1 MGFMA
6 DGAYVEQTSLRYS
19 FFLNYEIAEPMS
31 KKFFLALLSSLL
43 ILLVLS
49 IGTGLWVYKQT
60 KNNNL
65 NKATLVGGSYSLTDH
80 NGNSV
85 TDKSFSDKFKIIYFG
100 YTFCP
105 DICPTG
111 MAVISQALDLLGN
124 KAKRIKPIFI
134 TVDPKRDNVEIMA
147 EYHSHF
153 HPSFSNLTGTL
164 DQIRRVAK
172 LYRVYYKKSDAS
184 EAENYLMDHSSIMY
198 VLSPEGEYINH
209 FGPEIT
215 PAQIVAFFNRI
226 F

>member
-1 MGFMA
+1 
-6 DGAYVEQTSLRYS
+6 
-19 FFLNYEIAEPMS
+19 MS
-31 KKFFLALLSSLL
+31 KKFFLTLLSSLL

-49 IGTGLWVYKQT
+49 IGTGLWIYKQT

-65 NKATLVGGSYSLTDH
+65 NKATLVGGSYNLTDH
-80 NGNSV
+80 NGNKV
-85 TDKSFSDKFKIIYFG
+85 TDKSFSNKFKIIYFG

-226 F
+226 FQ

>member
-1 MGFMA
+1 
-6 DGAYVEQTSLRYS
+6 
-19 FFLNYEIAEPMS
+19 MS
-31 KKFFLALLSSLL
+31 KKFFLTLLISLL

-111 MAVISQALDLLGN
+111 MAVISQSLDLLGN

-147 EYHSHF
+147 EYHNHF

-215 PAQIVAFFNRI
+215 PAQIEAFFNRV

>member
-1 MGFMA
+1 
-6 DGAYVEQTSLRYS
+6 
-19 FFLNYEIAEPMS
+19 MS
-31 KKFFLALLSSLL
+31 KKFFLTLLSSLL

-60 KNNNL
+60 KSNNL

-80 NGNSV
+80 NGKKV
-85 TDKSFSDKFKIIYFG
+85 TDKSFPNKFKIIYFG

-124 KAKRIKPIFI
+124 KAQRIKPLFI
-134 TVDPKRDNVEIMA
+134 TVDPKRDNIEIMA

-215 PAQIVAFFNRI
+215 PAQIEAFFNRI

>member
-1 MGFMA
+1 
-6 DGAYVEQTSLRYS
+6 
-19 FFLNYEIAEPMS
+19 MS
-31 KKFFLALLSSLL
+31 KKFFLTLLSSLL

-60 KNNNL
+60 KSNNL

-80 NGNSV
+80 NGKKV
-85 TDKSFSDKFKIIYFG
+85 TDKSFPNKFKIIYFG

-124 KAKRIKPIFI
+124 KAQRIKPLFI
-134 TVDPKRDNVEIMA
+134 TVDPKRDNIEIMA

-215 PAQIVAFFNRI
+215 PAQIEAFFNRT
-226 F
+226 FQ

>member
-1 MGFMA
+1 
-6 DGAYVEQTSLRYS
+6 
-19 FFLNYEIAEPMS
+19 MS
-31 KKFFLALLSSLL
+31 KKFFLTLLSSLL

-60 KNNNL
+60 KSNNL

-80 NGNSV
+80 NGKKV
-85 TDKSFSDKFKIIYFG
+85 TDKSFPNKFKIIYFG

-111 MAVISQALDLLGN
+111 MAVISQALDLLGK
-124 KAKRIKPIFI
+124 KAQRIKPLFI
-134 TVDPKRDNVEIMA
+134 TVDPKRDNIEIMA

-215 PAQIVAFFNRI
+215 PAQIEAFFNRI

>member
-1 MGFMA
+1 
-6 DGAYVEQTSLRYS
+6 
-19 FFLNYEIAEPMS
+19 MS
-31 KKFFLALLSSLL
+31 KKFFLTLLSSLV

-49 IGTGLWVYKQT
+49 IGTGFWIYKQT

-65 NKATLVGGSYSLTDH
+65 NKATLVGGSYNLTDH
-80 NGNSV
+80 NGNKV
-85 TDKSFSDKFKIIYFG
+85 TDKSFSNKFKVIYFG

-172 LYRVYYKKSDAS
+172 LYRVYYKKSDPS

-226 F
+226 FQ

>member
-1 MGFMA
+1 
-6 DGAYVEQTSLRYS
+6 
-19 FFLNYEIAEPMS
+19 MS
-31 KKFFLALLSSLL
+31 KKFFLTLLSSLV

-49 IGTGLWVYKQT
+49 IGTGFWIYKQT

-65 NKATLVGGSYSLTDH
+65 NKATLVGGSYNLTDH
-80 NGNSV
+80 NGNKV
-85 TDKSFSDKFKIIYFG
+85 TDKSFSNKFKIIYFG

-124 KAKRIKPIFI
+124 KANRIKPIFI
-134 TVDPKRDNVEIMA
+134 TIDPKRDNVEIMA

-215 PAQIVAFFNRI
+215 PAQIVAFFNRT
-226 F
+226 FQ

>member
-1 MGFMA
+1 
-6 DGAYVEQTSLRYS
+6 
-19 FFLNYEIAEPMS
+19 MS
-31 KKFFLALLSSLL
+31 KKFFLTLISSLL

-49 IGTGLWVYKQT
+49 IGTGLWIYKQT

-147 EYHSHF
+147 EYHNHF

-215 PAQIVAFFNRI
+215 PAQIEAFFNRV

>member
-1 MGFMA
+1 
-6 DGAYVEQTSLRYS
+6 
-19 FFLNYEIAEPMS
+19 MS
-31 KKFFLALLSSLL
+31 KKFFLTLLSSLL

-49 IGTGLWVYKQT
+49 IGTGLWIYKQT

-111 MAVISQALDLLGN
+111 LAVISQALDLLGN

-147 EYHSHF
+147 EYHNHF

-215 PAQIVAFFNRI
+215 PAQIEAFFNRI

>member
-1 MGFMA
+1 
-6 DGAYVEQTSLRYS
+6 
-19 FFLNYEIAEPMS
+19 MS
-31 KKFFLALLSSLL
+31 KKFFLTLLSSLL

-49 IGTGLWVYKQT
+49 IGTGLWIYKQT

-80 NGNSV
+80 NGNKV
-85 TDKSFSDKFKIIYFG
+85 TDKSFSNKFKIIYFG

-124 KAKRIKPIFI
+124 KARRIKPIFI

-147 EYHSHF
+147 EYHNHF

-226 F
+226 FQ

>member
-1 MGFMA
+1 
-6 DGAYVEQTSLRYS
+6 
-19 FFLNYEIAEPMS
+19 MS
-31 KKFFLALLSSLL
+31 KKFFLTLLSSLL

-49 IGTGLWVYKQT
+49 IGTGLWIYKQT

-124 KAKRIKPIFI
+124 KAQRIKPLFI
-134 TVDPKRDNVEIMA
+134 TVDPKRDNIEIMA

-209 FGPEIT
+209 FGPQIT
-215 PAQIVAFFNRI
+215 PEQIIAFFNRA
-226 F
+226 FQ

>member
-1 MGFMA
+1 
-6 DGAYVEQTSLRYS
+6 
-19 FFLNYEIAEPMS
+19 MS
-31 KKFFLALLSSLL
+31 KKFFLTLLSSLL

-49 IGTGLWVYKQT
+49 IGTGLWIYKQT

-147 EYHSHF
+147 EYHNHF

-226 F
+226 FQ

>member
-1 MGFMA
+1 
-6 DGAYVEQTSLRYS
+6 
-19 FFLNYEIAEPMS
+19 MS
-31 KKFFLALLSSLL
+31 KKFFLTLLISLL

-49 IGTGLWVYKQT
+49 IGTGLWIYNQT

-111 MAVISQALDLLGN
+111 LAVISQALDLLGN

-147 EYHSHF
+147 EYHNHF

-209 FGPEIT
+209 FGPQIT
-215 PAQIVAFFNRI
+215 PEQIIAFFNRA
-226 F
+226 FQ

>member
-1 MGFMA
+1 
-6 DGAYVEQTSLRYS
+6 
-19 FFLNYEIAEPMS
+19 MS
-31 KKFFLALLSSLL
+31 KKFFLTLLSSLL
-43 ILLVLS
+43 MLLVLS
-49 IGTGLWVYKQT
+49 IGTGLWIYKQT
-60 KNNNL
+60 KTNNL
-65 NKATLVGGSYSLTDH
+65 NKATLVGGSYNLTDH
-80 NGNSV
+80 NGNKV
-85 TDKSFSDKFKIIYFG
+85 THKSFSNKFKIIYFG

>member
-1 MGFMA
+1 
-6 DGAYVEQTSLRYS
+6 
-19 FFLNYEIAEPMS
+19 MS
-31 KKFFLALLSSLL
+31 KKFFLTLLSSLL

-49 IGTGLWVYKQT
+49 IGTGFWIYKQT

-65 NKATLVGGSYSLTDH
+65 DKATLVGGSYNLTDH
-80 NGNSV
+80 NGNKV
-85 TDKSFSDKFKIIYFG
+85 TDKSFSNKFKIMYFG

-111 MAVISQALDLLGN
+111 MAVISRALDLLGN

-172 LYRVYYKKSDAS
+172 LYRVYYKKSDPS

-215 PAQIVAFFNRI
+215 PEQIAAFF
-226 F
+226 

>member
-1 MGFMA
+1 
-6 DGAYVEQTSLRYS
+6 
-19 FFLNYEIAEPMS
+19 MS
-31 KKFFLALLSSLL
+31 KKFFLTLLSSLL

-49 IGTGLWVYKQT
+49 IGTGLWIYKHTQ
-60 KNNNL
+60 NNNL

-80 NGNSV
+80 NGKKV
-85 TDKSFSDKFKIIYFG
+85 TDKSFSNKFKIIYFG

-124 KAKRIKPIFI
+124 KAQRIKPIFI
-134 TVDPKRDNVEIMA
+134 TVDPKRDSVEIMA

-209 FGPEIT
+209 FGPQIT
-215 PAQIVAFFNRI
+215 PEQIIAFFNRA
-226 F
+226 FQ

>member
-1 MGFMA
+1 
-6 DGAYVEQTSLRYS
+6 
-19 FFLNYEIAEPMS
+19 MS
-31 KKFFLALLSSLL
+31 KKFFLTLLSSLL

-49 IGTGLWVYKQT
+49 IGTGLWIYNQT

-147 EYHSHF
+147 EYHNHF

-215 PAQIVAFFNRI
+215 PAQIEAFFNRV

>member
-1 MGFMA
+1 
-6 DGAYVEQTSLRYS
+6 
-19 FFLNYEIAEPMS
+19 MS
-31 KKFFLALLSSLL
+31 KKFFLTLLSSLL

-49 IGTGLWVYKQT
+49 IGTGLWIYNQT

-111 MAVISQALDLLGN
+111 MAVISQSLDLLGN

-147 EYHSHF
+147 EYHNHF

-215 PAQIVAFFNRI
+215 PAQIEAFFNRV

>member
-1 MGFMA
+1 
-6 DGAYVEQTSLRYS
+6 
-19 FFLNYEIAEPMS
+19 
-31 KKFFLALLSSLL
+31 
-43 ILLVLS
+43 
-49 IGTGLWVYKQT
+49 
-60 KNNNL
+60 
-65 NKATLVGGSYSLTDH
+65 
-80 NGNSV
+80 
-85 TDKSFSDKFKIIYFG
+85 
-100 YTFCP
+100 
-105 DICPTG
+105 

-124 KAKRIKPIFI
+124 KAQRIKPIFI

-147 EYHSHF
+147 EYHNHF

-226 F
+226 FQ

>member
-1 MGFMA
+1 
-6 DGAYVEQTSLRYS
+6 
-19 FFLNYEIAEPMS
+19 MS
-31 KKFFLALLSSLL
+31 KKFFLTLLSSLL

-49 IGTGLWVYKQT
+49 IGTGLWIYKQT

-147 EYHSHF
+147 EYHNHF

-215 PAQIVAFFNRI
+215 PAQIEAFFNRV

>member
-1 MGFMA
+1 
-6 DGAYVEQTSLRYS
+6 
-19 FFLNYEIAEPMS
+19 MS
-31 KKFFLALLSSLL
+31 KKFFLTLLSSLL

-49 IGTGLWVYKQT
+49 IGTGLWIYKQT

-111 MAVISQALDLLGN
+111 MAVISQSLDLLGN

-147 EYHSHF
+147 EYHNHF

-215 PAQIVAFFNRI
+215 PAQIEAFFNRV

>member
-1 MGFMA
+1 
-6 DGAYVEQTSLRYS
+6 
-19 FFLNYEIAEPMS
+19 MS
-31 KKFFLALLSSLL
+31 KKSFLTLLSSLL

-49 IGTGLWVYKQT
+49 IGTGLWIYKQT

-80 NGNSV
+80 NGKEV

-111 MAVISQALDLLGN
+111 LAVISQALDLLGN

-147 EYHSHF
+147 EYHNHF

-209 FGPEIT
+209 FGPQIT
-215 PAQIVAFFNRI
+215 PEQIIAFFDRA
-226 F
+226 FQ

>member
-1 MGFMA
+1 
-6 DGAYVEQTSLRYS
+6 
-19 FFLNYEIAEPMS
+19 MS
-31 KKFFLALLSSLL
+31 KKFFLTLLSSLL

-49 IGTGLWVYKQT
+49 IGTGLWIYKQT

-147 EYHSHF
+147 EYHNHF

-215 PAQIVAFFNRI
+215 PAQIVAFFNRT
-226 F
+226 FQ

>member
-1 MGFMA
+1 
-6 DGAYVEQTSLRYS
+6 
-19 FFLNYEIAEPMS
+19 MS
-31 KKFFLALLSSLL
+31 KKFFLTLLSSLL

-60 KNNNL
+60 KSNNL

-80 NGNSV
+80 NGKKV
-85 TDKSFSDKFKIIYFG
+85 TDKSFPNKFKIIYFG

-124 KAKRIKPIFI
+124 KAQRIKPLFI
-134 TVDPKRDNVEIMA
+134 TVDPKRDNIEIMA

-209 FGPEIT
+209 FGPQIT
-215 PAQIVAFFNRI
+215 PEQIIAFFNRA
-226 F
+226 FQ

>member
-1 MGFMA
+1 
-6 DGAYVEQTSLRYS
+6 
-19 FFLNYEIAEPMS
+19 MS
-31 KKFFLALLSSLL
+31 KKFFLTLLSSLL

-60 KNNNL
+60 KSNNL

-80 NGNSV
+80 NGKKV
-85 TDKSFSDKFKIIYFG
+85 TDKSFPNKFKIIYFG

-124 KAKRIKPIFI
+124 KAQRIKPLFI
-134 TVDPKRDNVEIMA
+134 TVDPKRDNIEIMA

-198 VLSPEGEYINH
+198 VLSPGGEYINH
-209 FGPEIT
+209 FGPEVT
-215 PAQIVAFFNRI
+215 PAQIVAFFNRT
-226 F
+226 FQ

>member
-1 MGFMA
+1 
-6 DGAYVEQTSLRYS
+6 
-19 FFLNYEIAEPMS
+19 MS
-31 KKFFLALLSSLL
+31 KKFFLTLLSSLL

-49 IGTGLWVYKQT
+49 IGTGLWIYKQT

-147 EYHSHF
+147 EYHNHF

>member
-1 MGFMA
+1 
-6 DGAYVEQTSLRYS
+6 
-19 FFLNYEIAEPMS
+19 MS
-31 KKFFLALLSSLL
+31 KKFFLTLLSSLL

-60 KNNNL
+60 KSNNL

-80 NGNSV
+80 NGKKV
-85 TDKSFSDKFKIIYFG
+85 TDKSFQNKFKIIYFG

-124 KAKRIKPIFI
+124 KAQRIKPLFI
-134 TVDPKRDNVEIMA
+134 TVDPKRDNIEIMA

-209 FGPEIT
+209 FGPQIT
-215 PAQIVAFFNRI
+215 PEQIIAFFNRA
-226 F
+226 FQ

>member
-1 MGFMA
+1 
-6 DGAYVEQTSLRYS
+6 
-19 FFLNYEIAEPMS
+19 MS
-31 KKFFLALLSSLL
+31 KKFFLTLLSSLL

-49 IGTGLWVYKQT
+49 IGTGLWIYKQT

-111 MAVISQALDLLGN
+111 MAVISQSLDLLGN

-147 EYHSHF
+147 EYHNHF

>member
-1 MGFMA
+1 
-6 DGAYVEQTSLRYS
+6 
-19 FFLNYEIAEPMS
+19 MS
-31 KKFFLALLSSLL
+31 KKFFLTLLSSLL

-147 EYHSHF
+147 EYHNHF

-215 PAQIVAFFNRI
+215 PAQIEAFFNRI

>member
-1 MGFMA
+1 
-6 DGAYVEQTSLRYS
+6 
-19 FFLNYEIAEPMS
+19 MS
-31 KKFFLALLSSLL
+31 KKFFLTLLISLL

-111 MAVISQALDLLGN
+111 MAVISQSLDLLGN

-147 EYHSHF
+147 EYHNHF

-215 PAQIVAFFNRI
+215 PAQIEAFFNRI

>member
-1 MGFMA
+1 
-6 DGAYVEQTSLRYS
+6 
-19 FFLNYEIAEPMS
+19 MS
-31 KKFFLALLSSLL
+31 KKFFLTLLSSLL

-60 KNNNL
+60 KSNNL

-80 NGNSV
+80 NGKKV
-85 TDKSFSDKFKIIYFG
+85 TDKSFPNKFKIIYFG

-147 EYHSHF
+147 EYHNHF

>member
-1 MGFMA
+1 
-6 DGAYVEQTSLRYS
+6 
-19 FFLNYEIAEPMS
+19 MS
-31 KKFFLALLSSLL
+31 KKFFLTLLSSLL

-49 IGTGLWVYKQT
+49 IGTGLWIYKQT
-60 KNNNL
+60 INNNL

-80 NGNSV
+80 NGKEV
-85 TDKSFSDKFKIIYFG
+85 TDKSFSNKFKIMYFG

-134 TVDPKRDNVEIMA
+134 TVDPKRDNVEIIA

-164 DQIRRVAK
+164 DQIKRVAK

-198 VLSPEGEYINH
+198 VLSPGGEYINH

-215 PAQIVAFFNRI
+215 PEQIAAFFNRT
-226 F
+226 FQ